1 MPIMKRLVVLL
12 SCMVGALCSFS
23 QTGGPNFVADITAAK
38 TDSQKAAVYAHAI
51 VYYNDRNSD
60 SFRHYSQ
67 TGLTYFTGKGSKIG
81 EGMILAQLG
90 LLDKIQ
96 GRISSASKRL
106 QMALDLYRSANYT
119 RGIADVLGNIGS
131 LEAGKGNIDVAARY
145 IIQSLKMQD
154 SIGNKDGAM
163 ICYMNLASMYLQQ
176 NDTANASRYL
186 SSAAAYSKSLPI
198 TEHVILL
205 YNMQGVLFAMEGR
218 KDEALST
225 FMHSLELSSGTA
237 FASARVECLSYLG
250 QFYLDAGQPDR
261 AIHFLDEGLQLAK
274 RYNLPEMRSN
284 MLLTLAAI
292 TQDKDVPA
300 TLRYLDE
307 ALQIADSTHNKA
319 FMVSIY
325 EAQASY
331 YKDLGRYK
339 EALAATESKQRI
351 ADSLYSINKAAE
363 LSGIASAHELEK
375 SYEQLSELGRESRR
389 NARQR
394 NLFIVISFGV
404 AALLAVLYFYFRRTT
419 ALNRKLKEHQ
429 EELKELN
436 VMKDKLFS
444 IIGHDLRGPI
454 SSIPTV
460 LDIYEDPRTD
470 EEEKKYLL
478 DSLREHARASSE
490 MLDKLLFWGQSL
502 VKGLR
507 LQQADV
513 DVKDTIRQSIA
524 LKKLVLDEK
533 GIKITCN
540 VPKGLMIKVDAT
552 HFDFIIRN
560 LLSNAIKYSH
570 LGGSITFNA
579 DTTTR
584 PGFTIVSIA
593 DNGTGIPEAMLPRV
607 FNPMRSMPGT
617 ADEKGT
623 GIGLMLCKEFTVLNG
638 GNIWVESEFGKGTT
652 FYIALRSA

>member
-1 MPIMKRLVVLL
+1 MKHLVVLFWSL
-12 SCMVGALCSFS
+12 VGCALAYS
-23 QTGGPNFVADITAAK
+23 QAPPNDYLARAAAAK
-38 TDSQKAAVYAHAI
+38 TDSQKVVVFTAALDHYA
-51 VYYNDRNSD
+51 DRNLD
-60 SFRHYSQ
+60 SVSYFKAQALSQ
-67 TGLTYFTGKGSKIG
+67 FAGRGQEKARGT
-81 EGMILAQLG
+81 ILHH
-90 LLDKIQ
+90 
-96 GRISSASKRL
+96 
-106 QMALDLYRSANYT
+106 MALVDRSHGRVKSALNDLEAALALYRTAGYQ
-119 RGIADVLGNIGS
+119 RGIADVLGDIGS
-131 LEAGKGNIDVAARY
+131 MEAGKGNIDVAARY
-145 IIQSLKMQD
+145 IVSALKLQD
-154 SIGNKDGAM
+154 SLGNKDGAM
-163 ICYMNLASMYLQQ
+163 VSYMNLASLYLQQ
-176 NDTANASRYL
+176 NDTARASHFVDEAL
-186 SSAAAYSKSLPI
+186 KCAAAIPVND
-198 TEHVILL
+198 HVIGL
-205 YNMQGVLFAMEGR
+205 YNLQGVIYAMEGR
-218 KDEALST
+218 NAEALST
-225 FMHSLELSSGTA
+225 FMHSLELSDGPKFVTG
-237 FASARVECLSYLG
+237 RVECLSYLG
-250 QFYLDAGQPDR
+250 QYYLDAGQPDK
-261 AIHFLDEGLQLAK
+261 AIRFLDQGLQLAT
-274 RYNLPEMRSN
+274 RYNRPELRSN

-292 TQDKDVPA
+292 LQTKDIPA
-300 TLRYLDE
+300 TTRYLEE

-319 FMVSIY
+319 FMVTVY
-325 EAQASY
+325 EAQAAFF
-331 YKDLGRYK
+331 KDIGKYK
-339 EALAATESKQRI
+339 EALLATERKQKI
-351 ADSLYSINKAAE
+351 ADSLFAISKSVE
-363 LSGIASAHELEK
+363 LSTVSATHELEK
-375 SYEQLSELGRESRR
+375 SDEQVQMLERESRR

-394 NLFIVISFGV
+394 NLFIAISFGV
-404 AALLAVLYFYFRRTT
+404 AALLAVLYFYFRRTV

-436 VMKDKLFS
+436 IMKDKLFS

-460 LDIYEDPRTD
+460 IDIYEDPRTD
-470 EEEKKYLL
+470 EDEKKYLL
-478 DSLREHARASSE
+478 NSLREHARASSE

-570 LGGSITFNA
+570 LGGSIIFNA

-584 PGFTIVSIA
+584 TGYTIVTIA

-623 GIGLMLCKEFTVLNG
+623 GIGLMLCKEFTLLNG

-652 FYIALRSA
+652 FFIALPSA